1 MDLLQQ
7 EIKEEIE
14 YYLKLSSAPELC
26 SRLTEV
32 PREAQE
38 ALYNF
43 IDIQRYHKVQKSVIA
58 LQVKEDIYA
67 LLNGKQAEFSWTFVV

>member
-14 YYLKLSSAPELC
+14 FYLKLSTKPDLC
-26 SRLTEV
+26 DRLTEV
-32 PREAQE
+32 PKEAQE

-43 IDIQRYHKVQKSVIA
+43 IGVQQYSKVQKTVIA
-58 LQVKEDIYA
+58 FQVKEDVYA